1 MKFGVDGSTLKCG
14 KRGTHGGK
22 KRKWEGDSGFFMF
35 RQAVPSK
42 VVEKCVSSV
51 ENFGVPVAWGDV
63 VADPQMGLDGDAG
76 LQCYKKVLFVDGDD
90 GYAEVREN
98 PNSLFLDG
106 VFLICMTS
114 GICENSNFKTIYK
127 WPFIMTFQKG

>member
-14 KRGTHGGK
+14 KRGTHGGG

-35 RQAVPSK
+35 RQVVPSE
-42 VVEKCVSSV
+42 VVDKCVSSV

-63 VADPQMGLDGDAG
+63 DGDAG

-98 PNSLFLDG
+98 PNSLFSDGFFRDAPGSRLGDAYLGSRFLDA
-106 VFLICMTS
+106 
-114 GICENSNFKTIYK
+114 
-127 WPFIMTFQKG
+127 